1 MNLDLNVLCYN
12 SFVFIVTLPATAFF
26 SPTAANLTLARLV
39 ALCYC
44 FLYWPMVLH
53 RLMQRFV
60 REYDSKNKA
69 FGNEID
75 RIFLQVKQEEQ
86 GVHGVESQIEA
97 AYANNQAKINA
108 MDPNKLRRYQELVQN
123 SMQLQER

>member
-1 MNLDLNVLCYN
+1 
-12 SFVFIVTLPATAFF
+12 
-26 SPTAANLTLARLV
+26 
-39 ALCYC
+39 
-44 FLYWPMVLH
+44 
-53 RLMQRFV
+53 MQRFV

-86 GVHGVESQIEA
+86 GVQGVESQIEA

-108 MDPNKLRRYQELVQN
+108 MDPNKLRRYQELVQT